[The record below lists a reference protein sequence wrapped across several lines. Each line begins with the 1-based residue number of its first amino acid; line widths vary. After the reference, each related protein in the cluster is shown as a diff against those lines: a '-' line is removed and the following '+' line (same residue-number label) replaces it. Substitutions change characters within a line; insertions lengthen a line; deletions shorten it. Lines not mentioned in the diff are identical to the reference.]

1 MNQSALAQ
9 IEETF
14 SRLRISEQL
23 SLIERLVHQVR
34 QNSLKQ
40 TNDLDAQ
47 LALMAADPEIQ
58 NEMQRIEEEFT
69 YAEADGLEHP

>member
-1 MNQSALAQ
+1 MNQSVLAQ

-14 SRLRISEQL
+14 NRLKVSEQL

-58 NEMQRIEEEFT
+58 DEMERIEQEFA
-69 YAEADGLEHP
+69 YAE